1 MSKFTRFMVVAMA
14 VLVFSSNAVATSTPT
29 PKDKNST
36 TATTSTTAATTTPA
50 ATEPTPTP
58 VVVSAQSEKIPTSVK
73 NYSIDGKFGLG
84 VMATGFYE
92 MSNYESLYVDFVTSD
107 IKAAGLGFTSFVE
120 YGFSDRVTGSLQ
132 LGFSRLLYINK
143 FSTTSRRNFF
153 VGDLMGNYYFTNNGK
168 LMPYITF
175 GAGIMAS
182 SGNVAPTGNVGG
194 GLRYQINEDVSVRA
208 ELIYKTAIIHHRGE
222 GRIGFSYH
230 F

>member
-1 MSKFTRFMVVAMA
+1 MRNFMHFMTVVMA
-14 VLVFSSNAVATSTPT
+14 VLVFSPYAIAGSTPT
-29 PKDKNST
+29 TKDKNST
-36 TATTSTTAATTTPA
+36 AATTSTTSATTTPTT
-50 ATEPTPTP
+50 TEPAPTP

-92 MSNYESLYVDFVTSD
+92 LTNYESLYVDFVTSD

-120 YGFSDRVTGSLQ
+120 YGFSDRITGSLQ

-143 FSTTSRRNFF
+143 FSTTTRKNFF
-153 VGDLMGNYYFTNNGK
+153 VGDLMGNYYFSNNGK
-168 LMPYITF
+168 LMPYLTF
-175 GAGIMAS
+175 GVGIMAS

-194 GLRYQINEDVSVRA
+194 GLRYQINEDFSLRG
-208 ELIYKTAIIHHRGE
+208 ELLYKTAIIHHRGE
-222 GRIGFSYH
+222 ARIGVSYH